1 MTVQLRD
8 IAAASAIDT
17 FQTSGLVTLPR
28 LFAVEESAWL
38 AQEAHSLNA
47 RLSGRPKGTSS
58 SGSSDEAPDGTLF
71 DVDVYE
77 EPFRRLV
84 AHPRLLRQVRAV
96 LPEALYVH
104 RTRLIA
110 ARRPADTVWRR
121 DFPTWQ
127 RLAGLAAPRMVTAA
141 VFLGEPV
148 SGGPGLWVRPLATSS
163 EVTAPQ
169 ALTLP
174 QGSVALLHGDLAYAL
189 DHEQNGAARPIF
201 LITYNA
207 MSNQPEAS
215 AWVGVGSFRPRP
227 LEATLTDDCLWPPAY
242 ACAG

>member
-1 MTVQLRD
+1 MSIQRGD
-8 IAAASAIDT
+8 IAASSAIDVFHAT
-17 FQTSGLVTLPR
+17 GFVTLPR
-28 LFAVEESAWL
+28 LFAIEESGWL
-38 AQEAHSLNA
+38 AQEARNLSA
-47 RLSGRPKGTSS
+47 RLSGRPKDTVS
-58 SGSSDEAPDGTLF
+58 SGTSDEAPDGTLF

-84 AHPRLLRQVRAV
+84 AHPRLLRHVRAV

-104 RTRLIA
+104 RTRLLA
-110 ARRPADTVWRR
+110 AARPADAVWRR

-127 RLAGLAAPRMVTAA
+127 RLAGMPAPRLVTAA
-141 VFLGEPV
+141 VFLGEPAAGRP
-148 SGGPGLWVRPLATSS
+148 SLWARPSS
-163 EVTAPQ
+163 PLSEGADPR

-174 QGSVALLHGDLAYAL
+174 QGSVALLHGELAYAL
-189 DHEQNGAARPIF
+189 DHAGQSAAGPIF

-207 MSNQPEAS
+207 MANQPSAS

-227 LEATLTDDCLWPPAY
+227 LETALADDCLWPPAY